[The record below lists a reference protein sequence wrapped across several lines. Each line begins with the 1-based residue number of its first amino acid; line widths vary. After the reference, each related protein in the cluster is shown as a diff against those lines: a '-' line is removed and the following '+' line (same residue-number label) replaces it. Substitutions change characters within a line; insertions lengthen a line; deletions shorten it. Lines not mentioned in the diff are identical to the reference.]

1 MATRTTE
8 ASNTLETFRVN
19 FNGLVDDIGNV
30 TVSSAG
36 DQLNTTA
43 STVVGAINEIFA
55 GMKLSAQVAT
65 FTDITPIYL
74 QSSNAETLTL
84 QGGSGVY
91 SETGAGKPTT
101 NIVTDIT
108 ADDTM
113 SFLLNDN
120 IVSKTTWFDGSLSNV
135 WQTVDHETLSK
146 NPGMDSLK
154 RYLSREVAL
163 GHLVRQELSSMI
175 PPLFLAS
182 GLQSR
187 HNVLDVCAA
196 PGSKSELLLHLMQ
209 ESPDSRGQVSGMV
222 IANDADPH
230 RIETLINRFKRC
242 PNPNLV
248 CTCNKAEE
256 MAKIIAPS
264 SFKFD
269 RILLRRCTGL
279 RYWDES

>member
-74 QSSNAETLTL
+74 QSSSAETLTL
-84 QGGSGVY
+84 KGGSGVY

-120 IVSKTTWFDGSLSNV
+120 IVSLTSVQVDKIHPTTGSNTFVQFSDADASNTYSIKFV
-135 WQTVDHETLSK
+135 S
-146 NPGMDSLK
+146 PGDTKLDFGSTQGFAAAMA
-154 RYLSREVAL
+154 VAL
-163 GHLVRQELSSMI
+163 G
-175 PPLFLAS
+175 
-182 GLQSR
+182 
-187 HNVLDVCAA
+187 
-196 PGSKSELLLHLMQ
+196 
-209 ESPDSRGQVSGMV
+209 
-222 IANDADPH
+222 
-230 RIETLINRFKRC
+230 
-242 PNPNLV
+242 
-248 CTCNKAEE
+248 
-256 MAKIIAPS
+256 
-264 SFKFD
+264 
-269 RILLRRCTGL
+269 
-279 RYWDES
+279 